1 MKKGLLKTL
10 AVGAVALLGL
20 TACGSGDTKD
30 NNAGADGEVTKVTVG
45 VLSIAPSVAMEYGIK
60 EGIFEKHGLEVELQT
75 GQGGAAMLP
84 AVSTGQMEFA
94 VGNPLSVLT
103 AADKGMDM
111 RIVTGYSNSKAE
123 GDDINGVV
131 VRKDSN
137 IKEWKDL
144 EGKTTAVNA
153 VKTQGDLTIMA
164 SAEKAG
170 ADPAKLNFSELGFQ
184 DMPAQLERGNMDAI
198 WVPEPILAMALADE
212 DNELLGYPNQEAI
225 PGMPT
230 MVTFTSGKYAEEN
243 PEVITKFKEAMAEVL
258 EQAQEN
264 NQEARAMLPDFV
276 KMDAELAENMNM
288 EDWDATL
295 PEEQITKLGEFAVQ
309 YDFLN
314 GEPDLNKILIK

>member
-1 MKKGLLKTL
+1 MKKGLLKTM
-10 AVGAVALLGL
+10 AVGAIALLGL

-30 NNAGADGEVTKVTVG
+30 NDAGGSEELTKVTVG
-45 VLSIAPSVAMEYGIK
+45 VLSIAPSVAMEYGIQ
-60 EGIFEKHGLEVELQT
+60 EGIFEKHGLDVELQT

-84 AVSTGQMEFA
+84 AVSTGQMQFA

-131 VRKDSN
+131 VRKDAN
-137 IKEWKDL
+137 IKSWKDL

-198 WVPEPILAMALADE
+198 WMPEPVLSMALANE

-243 PEVITKFKEAMAEVL
+243 AEVITKFKEAMGETL
-258 EQAQEN
+258 SQAQEN
-264 NQEARAMLPDFV
+264 GKDARALLPDFV
-276 KMDAELAENMNM
+276 KMDAELADTMNM
-288 EDWDATL
+288 EDWDATI
-295 PEEQITKLGEFAVQ
+295 PEDQITKLGEFAVQ

-314 GEPDLNKILIK
+314 NEPDLNKILIK